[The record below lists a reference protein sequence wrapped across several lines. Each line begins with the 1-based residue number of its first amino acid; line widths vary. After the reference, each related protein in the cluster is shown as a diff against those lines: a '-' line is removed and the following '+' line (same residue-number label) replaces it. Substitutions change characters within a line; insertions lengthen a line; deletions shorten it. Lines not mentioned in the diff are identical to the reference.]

1 MKTPR
6 HVPGPMALL
15 LALLTL
21 AACAGGA
28 ADTLAPESTL
38 PLPAAEVAAP
48 ATAAATATNT
58 IEAAANAAEVG
69 TPTAEAAATEP
80 PAEEPAAEPTAI
92 DLPPKIPATEAPLAT
107 EPAPTETPSPVDD
120 GLTDEQRW
128 VLEGLEN
135 LGPAPEL
142 DNEVWLNSEPLKLA
156 DLRGQVVL
164 LDM

>member
-1 MKTPR
+1 
-6 HVPGPMALL
+6 MALL

-58 IEAAANAAEVG
+58 IEAVAAAVAD
-69 TPTAEAAATEP
+69 TPTAEPSATESPSEDP
-80 PAEEPAAEPTAI
+80 PAESTAIVLPTDEPTATAV
-92 DLPPKIPATEAPLAT
+92 PTAEPATL
-107 EPAPTETPSPVDD
+107 TPVVDRPD
-120 GLTDEQRW
+120 KALPEEQRW

-142 DNEVWLNSEPLKLA
+142 NNEVWLNSEPLKLA

-164 LDM
+164 LDMWTFG